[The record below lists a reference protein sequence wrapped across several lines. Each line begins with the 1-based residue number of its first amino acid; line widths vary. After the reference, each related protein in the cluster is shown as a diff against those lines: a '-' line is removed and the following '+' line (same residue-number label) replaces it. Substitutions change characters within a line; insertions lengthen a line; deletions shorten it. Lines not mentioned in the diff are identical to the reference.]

1 MLSPTSKKRNLHHL
15 ITNICHALP
24 RGVLSIEEITIKG
37 NEVIVRYKTERARDV
52 RDMSLMNYSRA
63 VTVDSYD
70 ALRLYDGK
78 VIEHQDT
85 IYQIKTA

>member
-1 MLSPTSKKRNLHHL
+1 M

-24 RGVLSIEEITIKG
+24 RGVVSIEEIAIKG
-37 NEVIVRYKTERARDV
+37 NEVIVRYKTEQARDAK
-52 RDMSLMNYSRA
+52 DMSMINHSRA

-78 VIEHQDT
+78 VIEHRDT
-85 IYQIKTA
+85 VYQIKTA